1 MEEESLKERLK
12 AVVDPALG
20 KDIVS
25 LGFIKEI
32 KVSGKEVSVRLKLT
46 SPACPHAEE
55 MIRGIHAAL
64 EGYFVNVSVE
74 PEVPSGGIVRRA
86 GLQKV
91 KNVIAVGSGKGG
103 VGKSTVTIMLALAL
117 QSLGAK
123 VGIMDL
129 DFYGASIPGM
139 LGRYKE
145 PEVDENGM
153 ILPADHHGIKVI
165 SISYFIPPGASV
177 AWRGP
182 LLAKGI
188 EDFVSKVNW
197 GELDYLLSDLPPGT
211 GDVPLTLAQQRFIN
225 ASVVVTTPQ
234 QAALNVALKM
244 VDVFKKL
251 NVPVL
256 GIIENMSYITCPGTG
271 ERLYL
276 FGKGLVESRARE
288 LGLDYLGSLPL
299 IPKVREMEDVGI
311 DPEGLKDIVSEFV
324 PIAKSIACKVS
335 VLDFNVHERPF
346 YLNIP
351 RKRQ

>member
-1 MEEESLKERLK
+1 MEEQTLKERLK
-12 AVVDPALG
+12 SVIDPAIG
-20 KDIVS
+20 RDIVS
-25 LGFIKEI
+25 LGFVKGIS
-32 KVSGKEVSVRLKLT
+32 VNGKEVEVRLKLT
-46 SPACPHAEE
+46 SPACPHVDE
-55 MIRGIHAAL
+55 MVQGINAAL
-64 EGYFVNVSVE
+64 EGYFVKVVPE

-117 QSLGAK
+117 KELGAK

-129 DFYGASIPGM
+129 DFYGASIPSM
-139 LGRYKE
+139 LGPHRD

-153 ILPADHHGIKVI
+153 VIPADHHGIKAI

-234 QAALNVALKM
+234 QAALSVALKM
-244 VDVFKKL
+244 VDVFKKM
-251 NVPVL
+251 NVPVA
-256 GIIENMSYITCPGTG
+256 GIIENMSYMTCPGNG
-271 ERLYL
+271 EKVYL
-276 FGKGLVESRARE
+276 FGKGLVEAKAKE
-288 LGLDYLGSLPL
+288 LGLDYFGSLPL
-299 IPKVREMEDVGI
+299 IPKLREMEDTGI
-311 DPEGLKDIVSEFV
+311 DPAELKDVIQEFIPV
-324 PIAKSIACKVS
+324 AKSIACKVS
-335 VLDFNVHERPF
+335 VLDIKTSEKPF
-346 YLNIP
+346 YLNLP
-351 RKRQ
+351 KKK

>member
-1 MEEESLKERLK
+1 
-12 AVVDPALG
+12 
-20 KDIVS
+20 
-25 LGFIKEI
+25 
-32 KVSGKEVSVRLKLT
+32 
-46 SPACPHAEE
+46 
-55 MIRGIHAAL
+55 MIAI
-64 EGYFVNVSVE
+64 
-74 PEVPSGGIVRRA
+74 
-86 GLQKV
+86 
-91 KNVIAVGSGKGG
+91 GSGKGG

-117 QSLGAK
+117 KELGAK

-129 DFYGASIPGM
+129 DFYGASIPSM
-139 LGRYKE
+139 LGPHKD

-153 ILPADHHGIKVI
+153 VIPADHHGIKAI

-182 LLAKGI
+182 LLSKGI

-234 QAALNVALKM
+234 QAALSVALKM

-251 NVPVL
+251 NVPVV
-256 GIIENMSYITCPGTG
+256 GIIENMSYITCPGSG
-271 ERLYL
+271 ERVYL
-276 FGKGLVESRARE
+276 FGKGLVESAAKG

-299 IPKVREMEDVGI
+299 IPKIREMEDVGI
-311 DPEGLKDIVSEFV
+311 NPEELKDVVDAFIPV
-324 PIAKSIACKVS
+324 AKSIACKVS
-335 VLDFNVHERPF
+335 VLDFNVQERPF

-351 RKRQ
+351 KRK